1 MNNAEQH
8 MINLFQAPQPGL
20 EVCLTRVGE
29 SHISPVENS
38 WYPQLSKDVSGK
50 GWLSCTT
57 YIQRL
62 HFGISIH
69 LSQYN
74 SNYGSEWLDLSSSL

>member
-20 EVCLTRVGE
+20 EVCLTRIGE

-50 GWLSCTT
+50 G
-57 YIQRL
+57 
-62 HFGISIH
+62 
-69 LSQYN
+69 
-74 SNYGSEWLDLSSSL
+74 